1 MSQAVSKMPF
11 PHIAEEQSLRKKIGL
26 PLALIIFIIV
36 GFMLPQPEGL
46 PVAGQRMLGLLLF
59 SVVLWMTEGV
69 SYPISAAVILS
80 LIALSVGLA
89 PNVAKPEAM
98 LGMGPGLTMALGG
111 FSNTAWALVA
121 VALFLAV
128 AMQKT
133 GFDRRLALNILSV
146 VGAKTRNVVIG
157 VIFVGFAL
165 AFFVPSTTARV
176 ACIVPIIMGIISA
189 FGVDKRSK
197 FAGVLMITCAQAD
210 SIWNVGIK
218 TAAAQN
224 MIAVNFIK
232 QILGVEISWIDWFI
246 AAAPYAAAM
255 SVALYF
261 TMMFI
266 MPPEVDEFPGGAAV
280 IKKQLRDLGPMSRDE
295 IKLMVASICLLCFW
309 VLEGKTFGM
318 FGITGDLAA
327 QRIHPFDTASIT
339 VIVVTLLLI
348 PGIGVMT
355 WADCVP
361 RINWG
366 TIILFGVGISLG
378 TAIIRTQAGTWL
390 AKNLVSTFGLAAA
403 TPLMLLAIL
412 AAFLII
418 VHMGFASAT
427 ALASALIPII
437 IAVLQEVS
445 KAQGGII
452 NILGMTMILQY
463 VVSFGF
469 ILPVNAP
476 QNMIA
481 YGTDTFSVG
490 DFVKTGIPLTIIAYL
505 LILVMGATYWKML
518 GYV

>member
-1 MSQAVSKMPF
+1 MGA
-11 PHIAEEQSLRKKIGL
+11 
-26 PLALIIFIIV
+26 IV
-36 GFMLPQPEGL
+36 
-46 PVAGQRMLGLLLF
+46 VA
-59 SVVLWMTEGV
+59 
-69 SYPISAAVILS
+69 
-80 LIALSVGLA
+80 
-89 PNVAKPEAM
+89 
-98 LGMGPGLTMALGG
+98 
-111 FSNTAWALVA
+111 
-121 VALFLAV
+121 ALFLAV
-128 AMQKT
+128 AMQRT
-133 GFDRRLALNILSV
+133 GFDRRLALNILSF
-146 VGAKTRNVVIG
+146 VGAKTRNVLAG
-157 VIFVGFAL
+157 VILVGFVL
-165 AFFVPSTTARV
+165 SFFVPSTTARV
-176 ACIVPIIMGIISA
+176 ACIVPIIMGIITA
-189 FGVDKRSK
+189 FGANRHGK

-232 QILGVEISWIDWFI
+232 QLLGTEISWIDWFL
-246 AAAPYAAAM
+246 AAAPFAVVM

-261 TMMFI
+261 TMMLI
-266 MPPEVDEFPGGAAV
+266 MPPEIDEFPGGAEV

-295 IKLMVASICLLCFW
+295 IKLMVASICLLGFW

-318 FGITGDLAA
+318 FGIGGDMGAKL
-327 QRIHPFDTASIT
+327 IHPFDTASIT
-339 VIVVTLLLI
+339 VIVVTLLLT
-348 PGIGVMT
+348 PGIGVLT
-355 WADCVP
+355 WSDCVP

-378 TAIIRTQAGTWL
+378 TAIIRTQAGSWL
-390 AKNLVSTFGLAAA
+390 AKNMVSIFGLSSAS
-403 TPLMLLAIL
+403 PLMLLAIL

-418 VHMGFASAT
+418 IHMGFASAT

-437 IAVLQEVS
+437 IAVLQEVH
-445 KAQGGII
+445 KVQGDVI

-481 YGTDTFSVG
+481 YGTDTFSVS

-505 LILVMGATYWKML
+505 LILLMGATYWKML

>member
-1 MSQAVSKMPF
+1 MSQTVNKIPPSPATGGD
-11 PHIAEEQSLRKKIGL
+11 SLRNKIGL
-26 PLALIIFIIV
+26 PLALAIFIIV
-36 GFMLPQPEGL
+36 GFLLPQPEGL

-59 SVVLWMTEGV
+59 SVVLWATEGV
-69 SYPISAAVILS
+69 SYPVSAAIIVS
-80 LIALSVGLA
+80 LMTLSVGLS
-89 PNVAKPEAM
+89 PNVDKPEVM
-98 LGMGPGLTMALGG
+98 FGMGPGLTMALGG

-133 GFDRRLALNILSV
+133 GFDKRLALNILNL
-146 VGAKTRNVVIG
+146 VGSKTKNVVIG
-157 VIFVGFAL
+157 VILVGFVL

-176 ACIVPIIMGIISA
+176 ACIVPIIMGIIAA
-189 FGVDKRSK
+189 FGVDTRSK
-197 FAGVLMITCAQAD
+197 FAGLLMITCAQAD

-232 QILGVEISWIDWFI
+232 QIMGVEISWIDWFV
-246 AAAPYAAAM
+246 AAAPYAVLM

-261 TMMFI
+261 VMMKV
-266 MPPEVDEFPGGAAV
+266 MPPEVKEFPGGAEV
-280 IKKQLRDLGPMSRDE
+280 IKKQLRELGPMSRDE
-295 IKLMVASICLLCFW
+295 KKLMIASICLLAFW

-318 FGITGDLAA
+318 FGISGDMGA

-339 VIVVTLLLI
+339 VIVVSILLI
-348 PGIGVMT
+348 PRIGIMK
-355 WADCVP
+355 WSDCVP
-361 RINWG
+361 KINWG

-390 AKNLVSTFGLAAA
+390 AQNLVGTFGLASAS
-403 TPLMLLAIL
+403 PLMLLAIL
-412 AAFLII
+412 AAFLIVI
-418 VHMGFASAT
+418 HMGFASAT

-437 IAVLQEVS
+437 ISVLQEVNG
-445 KAQGGII
+445 AQGGIL
-452 NILGMTMILQY
+452 NVLGMTMILQY

-481 YGTDTFSVG
+481 YGTNTFSVS

-505 LILVMGATYWKML
+505 LIMVLGATYWKFL